1 MKITIYT
8 QAVKHN
14 WEKDFSL
21 QNNTVELVSDIHT
34 TYITLKIQEVEI
46 EDVELDPNVLID
58 AEVSQ
63 IEQLK
68 QELRAKTHVAIN
80 KFDEKIQSLLAIED
94 KS

>member
-8 QAVKHN
+8 QAVKNN

-21 QNNTVELVSDIHT
+21 RSGNYEFESDLNT
-34 TYITLKIQEVEI
+34 TYITLKVQEVEI
-46 EDVELDPNVLID
+46 EEVELDPNVLID
-58 AEVSQ
+58 AEVTQ

-68 QELRAKTHVAIN
+68 QDLLAKTQVAIN
-80 KFDEKIQSLLAIED
+80 MYDEKIQSILAIED